1 MKIPASAMPR
11 FAGLKEKIS
20 GDADNADLR
29 KAILEALPKAVEQT
43 KNLAPYFRAT
53 NERETAKKIFDF
65 LKQRVKYK
73 ADDYRQVIQLP
84 SAILRP
90 GAIADCKSLSLF
102 TAAVLQNLGIPWD
115 FVLASYTDSTIP
127 GHIYVVT
134 DSGIIIDVVWGK
146 FNSEKKA
153 KYKYKMPFKGANN
166 MKYTSITGLGATE
179 SAQEWAIRNGIWY
192 SFSPGE
198 RAGINLKKV
207 SPVHIA
213 ARNLL
218 LTAIAGN
225 AGGLASMLK
234 ILDEESKGSPA
245 TNPKFKQS
253 SFDKKR
259 DIEIQWLQQGG
270 NPNELYDAINKGYT
284 KKARGKYFAK
294 LIEDSSKGIN
304 IRVDQWLRGIFSA
317 LFGKKYTPGI
327 GTGEPVTTT
336 GTTGAIIGS
345 APTWTAILKGLAAT
359 LGTALITAVV
369 TKVASDPVEEKDETP
384 TPGFGPGPAPG
395 PTPTGG
401 KNTML
406 IIGGVAVAAALV
418 YFATKKKK

>member
-102 TAAVLQNLGIPWD
+102 TAAVLQNLGIPWH

-317 LFGKKYTPGI
+317 LFGKKYTPGM
-327 GTGEPVTTT
+327 GELATTT
-336 GTTGAIIGS
+336 TTAAVS
-345 APTWTAILKGLAAT
+345 TAPTWTAILKGLAVK
-359 LGTALITAVV
+359 LGTALITVVV
-369 TKVASDPVEEKDETP
+369 TKVAPDQTEEQGETP
-384 TPGFGPGPAPG
+384 ISPTAPTLGPA
-395 PTPTGG
+395 PTGG

>member
-1 MKIPASAMPR
+1 MPR

-43 KNLAPYFRAT
+43 KDLAPYFRAT

-102 TAAVLQNLGIPWD
+102 TAAVLQNLGIPWH

-198 RAGINLKKV
+198 RAGINLKKI
-207 SPVHIA
+207 SLVHIA

-317 LFGKKYTPGI
+317 LFGKKYTPGM
-327 GTGEPVTTT
+327 GEVATTT
-336 GTTGAIIGS
+336 TTAALS
-345 APTWTAILKGLAAT
+345 TAPTWTAILKGLAVK
-359 LGTALITAVV
+359 LGTALITVVV
-369 TKVASDPVEEKDETP
+369 TKVAPDQTEEQGETP
-384 TPGFGPGPAPG
+384 ILPPTPAPG